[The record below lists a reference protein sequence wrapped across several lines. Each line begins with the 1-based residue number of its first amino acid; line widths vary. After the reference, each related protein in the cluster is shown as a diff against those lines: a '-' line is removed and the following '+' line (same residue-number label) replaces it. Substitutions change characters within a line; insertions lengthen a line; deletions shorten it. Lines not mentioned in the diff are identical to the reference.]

1 MNGTSRTPE
10 STVKVNVFVYKDTG
24 LGGFV
29 NGVMRKKSVCMC
41 GTFQKNRRV
50 ILGAENINIQFGMMR
65 KIGGS
70 GKKRRKCIAFE
81 DGQKLMVRVTRNKWK
96 RF

>member
-29 NGVMRKKSVCMC
+29 NGVMRKKSVCVC

-70 GKKRRKCIAFE
+70 GEETEKMYSF
-81 DGQKLMVRVTRNKWK
+81 
-96 RF
+96 